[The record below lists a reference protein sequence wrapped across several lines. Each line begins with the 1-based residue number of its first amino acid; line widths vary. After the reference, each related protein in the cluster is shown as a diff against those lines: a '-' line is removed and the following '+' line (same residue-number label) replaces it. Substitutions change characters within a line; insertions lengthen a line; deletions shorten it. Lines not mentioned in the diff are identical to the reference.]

1 MNWRFF
7 LLSGC
12 ILILSVTKANCQEA
26 WVLKLDK
33 EGIKVYTKNLD
44 NSPYKAV
51 KTVCTIDASLSRITA
66 VLLDI
71 ENCADWVYSTKK
83 CVTLKK
89 LSPAEIIYY
98 SEIEIPWPVSN
109 RDFIV
114 LLKVSQDEKTKA
126 VIVEGENRPTYLP
139 ENKNIVR
146 IMRSYSKWVIEPMA
160 NGQVRV
166 EYVLQVDP
174 GGMVPSW
181 LINMFATKGPFES
194 FKNLRLQVKKTLY
207 SQAVVP
213 FIRD

>member
-1 MNWRFF
+1 MSWRSFII
-7 LLSGC
+7 SGVV
-12 ILILSVTKANCQEA
+12 IIFSVVNADCQEA

-51 KTVCTIDASLSRITA
+51 KTVCTIDASLSKITA

-71 ENCADWVYSTKK
+71 DNCKDWVYATKK

-89 LSPAEIIYY
+89 LSQSELIYY

-126 VIVEGENRPTYLP
+126 VIVEGENRPAYIP
-139 ENKNIVR
+139 ENKNVVR
-146 IMRSYSKWVIEPMA
+146 IMRSYSKWIIEPMT

-166 EYVLQVDP
+166 EYILQVDP
-174 GGMVPSW
+174 GGIVPSW

-194 FKNLRLQVKKTLY
+194 FKNLRTQVKKTLY
-207 SQAVVP
+207 SQAMVP

>member
-1 MNWRFF
+1 MNWKFF
-7 LLSGC
+7 LLSGYM
-12 ILILSVTKANCQEA
+12 LMLFVTNAACQDA
-26 WVLKLDK
+26 WALKLDK
-33 EGIKVYTKNLD
+33 EGIKVYTKNLE

-71 ENCADWVYSTKK
+71 ENCADWVYATKK

-89 LSPAEIIYY
+89 LSQAEIIYY

-114 LLKVSQDEKTKA
+114 LLKVSQDEKTRA
-126 VIVEGENRPTYLP
+126 VIVEGENRPTYLA
-139 ENKNIVR
+139 ENKGIVR
-146 IMRSYSKWVIEPMA
+146 IMRSYSKWVIEPLP
-160 NGQVRV
+160 NGQVKV

-174 GGMVPSW
+174 GGIVPSW

-207 SQAVVP
+207 SRAVVP
-213 FIRD
+213 FIKD